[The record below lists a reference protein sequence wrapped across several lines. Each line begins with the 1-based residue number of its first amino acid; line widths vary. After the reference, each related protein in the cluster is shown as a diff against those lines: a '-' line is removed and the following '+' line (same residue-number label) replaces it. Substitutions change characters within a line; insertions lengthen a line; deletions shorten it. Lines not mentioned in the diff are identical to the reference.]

1 MSEIEETTLPG
12 VGVRHD
18 FMCRSGR
25 RVGVVSHN
33 SGRRE
38 LLVYD
43 SRDPDAV
50 KASVELNGDEART
63 VADLLGGTTV
73 VEHLGQVQQRI
84 EGLAIEW
91 IPLSDS
97 FRPITIGEG
106 EYRKQTGVSIVAI
119 IRGETTIPGPGPD
132 EQLAPGDV
140 LVVVGTAESM
150 ERLSDL
156 LGS

>member
-25 RVGVVSHN
+25 RVGVVSHS

-50 KASVELNGDEART
+50 KASVELNPDEART

-91 IPLSDS
+91 IPLSAS
-97 FRPITIGEG
+97 FRPVTIGEG
-106 EYRKQTGVSIVAI
+106 EYRKRTGVSIVAI
-119 IRGETTIPGPGPD
+119 IRGETTIPGPGP
-132 EQLAPGDV
+132 EERLSPGDV
-140 LVVVGTAESM
+140 LVAVGTAESM
-150 ERLSDL
+150 ERLADL